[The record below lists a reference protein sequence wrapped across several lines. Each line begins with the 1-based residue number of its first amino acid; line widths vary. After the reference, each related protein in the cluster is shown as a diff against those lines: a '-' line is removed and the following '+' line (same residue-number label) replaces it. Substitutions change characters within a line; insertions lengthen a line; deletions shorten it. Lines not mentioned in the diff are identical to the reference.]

1 MNDNAPEFTEDV
13 YNVDVAENTL
23 PGTSIATL
31 RTSDADGVTNSIVEY
46 YMTGDVTALDR
57 FNVNPTTGE
66 SFHLRYVTFR

>member
-1 MNDNAPEFTEDV
+1 MNDNAPEFTQDV

-57 FNVNPTTGE
+57 FNVNPTTGAY
-66 SFHLRYVTFR
+66 FH